1 MPALVNIMPTVH
13 KLELSQVPSKLE
25 GRGPGRRR
33 RRLGL
38 RLGVRTAIMMTRM
51 TRTRTPGRVVT
62 PMRRRRHSD
71 NVFVARRKTNE
82 KRKDSD
88 WWLSRGSAGVG
99 TPSSATVTAV
109 AAAAAGPS
117 L

>member
-1 MPALVNIMPTVH
+1 
-13 KLELSQVPSKLE
+13 
-25 GRGPGRRR
+25 
-33 RRLGL
+33 
-38 RLGVRTAIMMTRM
+38 
-51 TRTRTPGRVVT
+51 
-62 PMRRRRHSD
+62 MRRRRHSD

-99 TPSSATVTAV
+99 TPSATVTAV

-117 L
+117 LWLGCKFEPVACGDIGEEGAGHRIQQANSFWTILSWWWSLKSI